1 VRDFILSPVG
11 RGDQEVLFSEQ
22 ENLTED
28 EIFIP
33 FLEWDK
39 KMHQVHYV
47 NKGKKGGENYG
58 Y

>member
-1 VRDFILSPVG
+1 VRGFILSPLG

-22 ENLTED
+22 ENLTEA

-39 KMHQVHYV
+39 KMQQVHRI
-47 NKGKKGGENYG
+47 NKEKKGGEGYG
-58 Y
+58 H

>member
-1 VRDFILSPVG
+1 MISGLFPLTFILSPVG

-33 FLEWDK
+33 FLQWD
-39 KMHQVHYV
+39 
-47 NKGKKGGENYG
+47 
-58 Y
+58 